1 MSKKFKLVADYSPT
15 GDQPEAIRQLV
26 NGIKDG
32 LMHQTLLGVT
42 GSGKTYTVANVIEQ
56 LQRPAIIMAHNK
68 TLAAQLYGEMKEFF
82 PNNSVQYFV
91 SYYDYYQPEAYV
103 PASDTFIE
111 KDASINEH
119 IEQMRLSATK
129 SLFERQDTVI
139 VASVSAIYGL
149 GDPQAYLKMLLHV
162 VVGDEIDAR
171 SILRRLAEL
180 QYKRNDIELKRGTYR
195 VRGEVIDI
203 HPADTEREAVRIELF
218 DAEVEKISL
227 FDPLTGEI
235 NKTVKRTT
243 IYPKTH
249 YATPRETI
257 LASLEPIREELQQ
270 RLQELRHNDKLIE
283 VQRLEQRVNY
293 DCEMM
298 RELGYCSG
306 IENYSR
312 YLSGRQAGEPP
323 PTLFDYLPDDC
334 LLFIDE
340 SHVSVPQIGGMYRG
354 DRSRKETLVEYGFRL
369 PSALDNRPLRF
380 DEFERMSPQTIF
392 VSATPGDYE
401 GNHSGAVVEQVV
413 RPTGLV
419 DPEIEIRSALTQ
431 VDDVLSEINK
441 RVKRSE
447 RVLIT
452 TLTKRMAED
461 LTDYLGEHG
470 VRVRYLHSDIDTVER
485 MEIIRDLRLGEFDV
499 LVGINL
505 LREGLDMPEVSL
517 VAILDADKEGFLRSE
532 RSLIQTIGRAARNIN
547 GRAILY
553 ADKVTG
559 SMQRAIAETDR
570 RRDKQLEYNKL
581 HNITPRGISKQVTD
595 VMDVGYSRPSNNR
608 IRRLDRVA
616 EEMRE
621 YNRLSAKQLN
631 KKLEK
636 MENAMYEH
644 ARNLEFEEAA
654 KLRDDMRRFKDH
666 FFKNPA
672 YSSVN

>member
-149 GDPQAYLKMLLHV
+149 GDPEAYLKMLLHV
-162 VVGDEIDAR
+162 VVGDEIDQR
-171 SILRRLAEL
+171 NILRRLAEL
-180 QYKRNDIELKRGTYR
+180 QYKRNDIDLKRGTYR

-203 HPADTEREAVRIELF
+203 HPADSEREAVRIELF

-257 LASLEPIREELQQ
+257 LASLEPIRQELQE
-270 RLQELRHNDKLIE
+270 RLQELRQNDKLIE

-293 DCEMM
+293 DTEMM
-298 RELGYCSG
+298 LELGY
-306 IENYSR
+306 
-312 YLSGRQAGEPP
+312 
-323 PTLFDYLPDDC
+323 
-334 LLFIDE
+334 
-340 SHVSVPQIGGMYRG
+340 
-354 DRSRKETLVEYGFRL
+354 
-369 PSALDNRPLRF
+369 
-380 DEFERMSPQTIF
+380 
-392 VSATPGDYE
+392 
-401 GNHSGAVVEQVV
+401 
-413 RPTGLV
+413 
-419 DPEIEIRSALTQ
+419 
-431 VDDVLSEINK
+431 
-441 RVKRSE
+441 
-447 RVLIT
+447 
-452 TLTKRMAED
+452 
-461 LTDYLGEHG
+461 
-470 VRVRYLHSDIDTVER
+470 
-485 MEIIRDLRLGEFDV
+485 
-499 LVGINL
+499 
-505 LREGLDMPEVSL
+505 
-517 VAILDADKEGFLRSE
+517 
-532 RSLIQTIGRAARNIN
+532 
-547 GRAILY
+547 
-553 ADKVTG
+553 
-559 SMQRAIAETDR
+559 
-570 RRDKQLEYNKL
+570 
-581 HNITPRGISKQVTD
+581 
-595 VMDVGYSRPSNNR
+595 
-608 IRRLDRVA
+608 
-616 EEMRE
+616 
-621 YNRLSAKQLN
+621 
-631 KKLEK
+631 
-636 MENAMYEH
+636 
-644 ARNLEFEEAA
+644 
-654 KLRDDMRRFKDH
+654 
-666 FFKNPA
+666 
-672 YSSVN
+672 